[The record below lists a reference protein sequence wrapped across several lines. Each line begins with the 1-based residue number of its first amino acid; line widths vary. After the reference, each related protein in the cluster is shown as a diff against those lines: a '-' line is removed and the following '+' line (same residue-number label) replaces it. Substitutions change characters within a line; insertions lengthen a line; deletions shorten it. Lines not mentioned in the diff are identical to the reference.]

1 MLNKMRSFVFIGLCL
16 FLINGCMNTD
26 PTPPRHHISTNT
38 LKYKRNNQIQNN
50 YQVVNKKEAYYLKEK
65 PKQIISSE
73 LFEGE

>member
-1 MLNKMRSFVFIGLCL
+1 
-16 FLINGCMNTD
+16 MNTD